1 LINVL
6 IVNRSV
12 NCD

>member
-1 LINVL
+1 VINVL